1 MRSLRRSLIQCDL
14 YLYKKRKPPVKK
26 GARRECHVTM
36 EIAEMQLQA
45 QDHQGLRATSGSSE
59 EAKNGSFQS
68 HGGSVA
74 RPTPSF
80 HSLIL
85 DNLIC
90 FQNCETI
97 NICCS
102 KAPSLWYFVTP
113 PQEANK
119 NKYVLTVAGSIN
131 TED

>member
-1 MRSLRRSLIQCDL
+1 M
-14 YLYKKRKPPVKK
+14 KR
-26 GARRECHVTM
+26 GAQRECHMAT

-45 QDHQGLRATSGSSE
+45 QDHQGLMATSGSSE
-59 EAKNGSFQS
+59 EARNGSFQS
-68 HGGSVA
+68 HRGSTA
-74 RPTPSF
+74 WPIPSS

-102 KAPSLWYFVTP
+102 KAPSLWYFVT
-113 PQEANK
+113 AT
-119 NKYVLTVAGSIN
+119 LGS
-131 TED
+131 